1 MTVNVWYPI
10 ENIKPP
16 GFGYLIPRSV
26 PQEQNPEQALGV
38 FFDSD
43 VAVGAANEPKG
54 TKLFVLMGGHYYD
67 NKTPP
72 TEEEAVEQAKA
83 VLERHLGIPR
93 ETPCFAM
100 ARLARDCIPQH
111 FVGHRELMA
120 TADRQLNEAFDG
132 HLTVAGG
139 SFARPGAL
147 SGIRSGYDAA
157 MQIAAGKPAT
167 GLEVFREVKPE
178 LIGVQRPEIRVRNFA
193 KPG

>member
-26 PQEQNPEQALGV
+26 SPEQNPEHALGV
-38 FFDSD
+38 VFDSD
-43 VAVGAANEPKG
+43 IGVGAANEPKG

-72 TEEEAVEQAKA
+72 TEEEAVAQAKA

-100 ARLARDCIPQH
+100 ARLARDCIPQLY
-111 FVGHRELMA
+111 VGHRELMA
-120 TADRQLNEAFDG
+120 TADRQLNEAFG
-132 HLTVAGG
+132 GLLTVAGG
-139 SFARPGAL
+139 SFSRPGAVA
-147 SGIRSGYDAA
+147 GIRAGYDAA
-157 MQIAAGKPAT
+157 MQIAAGKPST

-178 LIGVQRPEIRVRNFA
+178 FVGVARHEIRVRHFA